1 MNKTKDQWNHISI
14 PTTTTTTINKRSKM
28 RDKKKGKYRIE
39 RTNLW
44 NENWKKIISD
54 SVKIKQTSHVH

>member
-1 MNKTKDQWNHISI
+1 
-14 PTTTTTTINKRSKM
+14 M